1 MGRGSGNRKEWQQK
15 NKEDKAAAEAEAA
28 AAEAEEDEDE
38 LLLQD
43 EERPSLLTRSHRL
56 LQRLLLS
63 TGWELFMCSSIVL
76 YCVGM
81 GSADIDVEWKKLQ
94 WSSIVDTFAFLYSF
108 VVGMLEALL
117 RMLAFGVGLRKKK
130 DDGRA
135 ARLPQ
140 LTEAQARFVDDTFN
154 LLDTKGLGTLDFR
167 EFRVALRDLGR
178 DKGLYLFENE
188 TKKLFDEVAAL
199 QPELRSLRVHQSILH
214 AHVYRHVVVSAE
226 YVFPR
231 THTSGH
237 VHRWNRITESKWRS
251 FAIYSDELCRQ
262 SRCRNPTFK
271 ADGMRPTLSPF
282 LCNSSRCALPQ
293 MEASTRATEATAP
306 SRKS

>member
-140 LTEAQARFVDDTFN
+140 LTEVQARFVDDTFN
-154 LLDTKGLGTLDFR
+154 LLDTKGLGTLNFR
-167 EFRVALRDLGR
+167 EFRAALRELGR

-199 QPELRSLRVHQSILH
+199 QAELRSLLCLSACASIYT
-214 AHVYRHVVVSAE
+214 ACS
-226 YVFPR
+226 
-231 THTSGH
+231 
-237 VHRWNRITESKWRS
+237 RI
-251 FAIYSDELCRQ
+251 
-262 SRCRNPTFK
+262 
-271 ADGMRPTLSPF
+271 
-282 LCNSSRCALPQ
+282 
-293 MEASTRATEATAP
+293 
-306 SRKS
+306 